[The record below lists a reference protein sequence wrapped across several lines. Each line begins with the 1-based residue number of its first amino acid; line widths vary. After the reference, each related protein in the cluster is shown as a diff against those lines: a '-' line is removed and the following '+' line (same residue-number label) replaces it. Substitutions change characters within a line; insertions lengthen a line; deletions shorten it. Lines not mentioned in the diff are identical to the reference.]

1 MNSFL
6 KLRGKIHSLFQAKQ
20 WGVIVWFGT
29 SPVLGLKSRWFYRD
43 SVVKWTGSNIV
54 GLVRSALVIL
64 TSVVL
69 VEGKRLT

>member
-1 MNSFL
+1 M
-6 KLRGKIHSLFQAKQ
+6 
-20 WGVIVWFGT
+20 WFGT